1 MKILYIANSFV
12 PSKTANSIHVM
23 KMCQAFGLL
32 GHDITLLTFDSPN
45 NEEAGINDV
54 YSYYGVKNVFSIK
67 KIPLRNVKGKMHL
80 FALEAVRFAKRF
92 HADLVYT
99 RCELPAVYLSY
110 TKIPFVIE
118 AHKPFADADGIKG
131 HFLKRIFQANNLKRF
146 VAISKVLEQMFSL
159 HFKKSIDSLV
169 LHDAADIPVGQV
181 NKGLNWKGRDGVLHV
196 GYFGHLYQGRG
207 VEVIIDMAKSNRD
220 VDFHIVGGRQQDVD
234 HWRKQLTNLP
244 NLHFYGFVEPSE
256 VALYRSLCD
265 VLLAPYQREV
275 WVENKGHESSKYMSP
290 LKIFEYMSSKKCI
303 ICSDMPV
310 LREVLNEHNAILV
323 SPDNTEE
330 WNDAL
335 NSCAD
340 EALRTRLANKAFED
354 LKENYTWKKRA
365 ELSIKGLIDGQ

>member
-23 KMCQAFGLL
+23 KMCQAFGLI
-32 GHDITLLTFDSPN
+32 GHDVTLLTFDSPQ
-45 NEEAGINDV
+45 NEESGINDV
-54 YSYYGVKNVFSIK
+54 YSYYGVKDVFSIE

-80 FALEAVRFAKRF
+80 FAIEAVKFAKRF
-92 HADLVYT
+92 NADLVYT
-99 RCELPAVYLSY
+99 RCETPAVYLSF
-110 TKIPFVIE
+110 TNMPFVIE
-118 AHKPFADADGIKG
+118 AHKPFADSDGIMG
-131 HFLKRIFQANNLKRF
+131 YFYKRIFQANNLKRF
-146 VAISKVLEQMFSL
+146 VAISKVLEQMFTV

-169 LHDAADIPVGQV
+169 LHDAADIPADYENV
-181 NKGLNWKGRDGVLHV
+181 NVNWKGRKGVLNV

-207 VEVIIDMAKSNRD
+207 VEVIIDVAKSNPD
-220 VDFHIVGGRQQDVD
+220 ADFHIVGGRQQDVD
-234 HWRKQLTNLP
+234 YWQKQLNEVA

-310 LREVLNEHNAILV
+310 LREVLNENNAILV

-330 WNDAL
+330 WSDAL
-335 NSCAD
+335 NTCGNESV
-340 EALRTRLANKAFED
+340 RTRLAEQAFED
-354 LKENYTWKKRA
+354 LKEKYTWQKRA